1 MLINEGMQ
9 LIAKNGVEAEKLNK
23 VKEQMLKEYETNQ
36 RENSYWQSAET
47 DFILDGKNT
56 VAGVKEAIKALSS
69 DQIKAFVNNNVLK
82 QNNSLKVIIEP
93 EK

>member
-1 MLINEGMQ
+1 MQ

-36 RENSYWQSAET
+36 RENPYWQSAET